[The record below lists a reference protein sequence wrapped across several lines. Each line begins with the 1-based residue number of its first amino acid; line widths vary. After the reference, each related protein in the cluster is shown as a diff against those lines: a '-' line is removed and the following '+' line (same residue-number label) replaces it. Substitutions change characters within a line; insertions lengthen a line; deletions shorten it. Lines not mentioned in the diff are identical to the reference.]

1 MSTETDNSLAGLP
14 AGPAREYLSGQAA
27 GPGYATAGAAV
38 PVLVGRALRQLSR
51 AAA

>member
-14 AGPAREYLSGQAA
+14 A